1 MNSETSTPSTTVT
14 HITDVNSWS
23 SDPALWP
30 NKKNQVV
37 QYWIHRSR
45 LTSNQ
50 NLNNDFTASSRD
62 KFSSGYSDWPHGQ
75 RDINK
80 HERSVIHLESL
91 RIWISR
97 TCTSK
102 TLTID
107 SQHKLLMEQ
116 QIFYWRE
123 VLRRVFETL
132 RYLCGRGLALR
143 GDSENFGDEQ
153 NGNFLVTLEYL
164 SKFDPFIA
172 KHLNENSNKGRGK
185 KSYLSSTIYEEC
197 VLIMGNKL
205 LKMITKE
212 KFMNVSYVLNLLLV
226 ILEKNIAQAI
236 LKKLEELDL
245 NILDARGQ
253 SYDNASNM
261 SGKFEG
267 VQVHLKKSNK
277 YMDFI
282 PCTAHS
288 LNLVGNNAVDNCSA
302 ASVFFEFVQHLYT
315 FCSAST
321 YRWETICGDLKR
333 IDGRT
338 VVLKSLSETR
348 WSSRAHSTKVL
359 LLWNRIL
366 ERFDKTSVKLQ
377 EKSLDLSVAVKLLK
391 FLREYIGSIRNNFN
405 DIEKVA
411 LSLSKVISKKYNTEK
426 KKKNNS

>member
-1 MNSETSTPSTTVT
+1 MNESCAHNLQSVQLNINPGQNLGNDSHPGETSNAYVKTCIQNIENENLLNNINKPTTAMNSETSTPSTTVT

-30 NKKNQVV
+30 NKKNQ
-37 QYWIHRSR
+37 
-45 LTSNQ
+45 
-50 NLNNDFTASSRD
+50 D

-80 HERSVIHLESL
+80 HERSVIHLESI

-102 TLTID
+102 TLIID

-172 KHLNENSNKGRGK
+172 KHLNENSNEGRGK

-212 KFMNVSYVLNLLLV
+212 VKCAKYFSIVVDSSRDTSHIDQLAIILRYVKIYDSVEVHERFLCV
-226 ILEKNIAQAI
+226 EPAVGHFGKNIAQAI

-267 VQVHLKKSNK
+267 VQAHLKKSNK

-282 PCTAHS
+282 PCTTHL

-321 YRWETICGDLKR
+321 C
-333 IDGRT
+333 
-338 VVLKSLSETR
+338 
-348 WSSRAHSTKVL
+348 
-359 LLWNRIL
+359 
-366 ERFDKTSVKLQ
+366 
-377 EKSLDLSVAVKLLK
+377 
-391 FLREYIGSIRNNFN
+391 
-405 DIEKVA
+405 
-411 LSLSKVISKKYNTEK
+411 
-426 KKKNNS
+426 